1 MHFCVN
7 CNNMYYLKLKDNDSS
22 VLIYY
27 CRQCG
32 NEKDM
37 DDSNI
42 SVLKTNVNS
51 VKDTF
56 VNVINEY
63 TKFDPTLP
71 RTSNI
76 KCPNVDCKS
85 NNDNNDNDNNI
96 IYIRYDDTNIKY
108 IYLCS
113 ICDTNWTTSS
123 VE

>member
-1 MHFCVN
+1 MHFCIK
-7 CNNMYYLKLKDNDSS
+7 CNNMYYLKLKDTDAS
-22 VLIYY
+22 VLLYY

-32 NEKDM
+32 HEKSM

-42 SVLKTNVNS
+42 SVLKTNINS

-63 TKFDPTLP
+63 TKYDPTLP

-76 KCPNVDCKS
+76 KCPNINCDS
-85 NNDNNDNDNNI
+85 NKEDNKDENEI
-96 IYIRYDDTNIKY
+96 IYIRYDDINIKY

-113 ICDTNWTTSS
+113 KCDTNWTTSGI
-123 VE
+123 E

>member
-7 CNNMYYLKLKDNDSS
+7 CNNMYYLKLKNTNEN

-32 NEKDM
+32 NEKEM
-37 DDSNI
+37 DDTNI
-42 SVLKTNVNS
+42 SVLKTNVNN

-56 VNVINEY
+56 MNVINEY
-63 TKFDPTLP
+63 TKYDPTLP
-71 RTSNI
+71 RTNNI

-85 NNDNNDNDNNI
+85 NIEQDDNNNI
-96 IYIRYDDTNIKY
+96 IYIRYDDINIKY

-113 ICDTNWTTSS
+113 ICDTNWLTSI
-123 VE
+123 E